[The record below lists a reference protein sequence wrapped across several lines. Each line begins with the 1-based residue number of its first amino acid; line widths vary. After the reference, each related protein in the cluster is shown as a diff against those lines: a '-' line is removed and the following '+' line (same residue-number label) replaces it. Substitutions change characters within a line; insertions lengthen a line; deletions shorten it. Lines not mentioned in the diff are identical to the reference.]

1 MRLFDRNEYW
11 GKRRERGGVRGQGVR
26 MRIKKKE
33 IIYNIHKKLSLCFL
47 VRFEMFR
54 ASGDEIGW

>member
-1 MRLFDRNEYW
+1 LRKKKR
-11 GKRRERGGVRGQGVR
+11 KRRSKRTGGKNE
-26 MRIKKKE
+26 IKKKKE

-54 ASGDEIGW
+54 ASGDEIG